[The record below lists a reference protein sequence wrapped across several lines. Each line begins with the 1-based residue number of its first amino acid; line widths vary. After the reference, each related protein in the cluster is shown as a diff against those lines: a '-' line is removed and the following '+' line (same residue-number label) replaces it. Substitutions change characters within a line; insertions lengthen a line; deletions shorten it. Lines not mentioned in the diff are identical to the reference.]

1 VRLGRRCASAL
12 GRVVT
17 MILAGLCGVLFAAG
31 VVLIADGLR
40 PRVPTSA
47 PRTPRLDIDRSR
59 VIRAIGLA
67 LFGFLVTGWPVAGLS
82 LAALGWFWTELFGDR
97 RAREASVARTEAI
110 ASWTEM
116 LRDTMAGAHGL
127 EEALVT
133 TASVAPEAIRPEVTA
148 LAIRIERQPF
158 DVALQAF
165 ADDLD
170 HPTADLVVTAL
181 TLAAQGS
188 VGDLSELLGTL
199 AVAARDETAMRLR
212 VEAAR
217 SRLRTAVRVIAAVT
231 AATVLGLVV
240 LNRSYLDSYRAPAG
254 QLVLLLVAATWGV
267 GLWWLS
273 RMSRFMAPER
283 FFVGTAEVE
292 R

>member
-1 VRLGRRCASAL
+1 
-12 GRVVT
+12 
-17 MILAGLCGVLFAAG
+17 MILAGVCGVLLAAG
-31 VVLIADGLR
+31 VLLIADGLR
-40 PRVPTSA
+40 PRVSPTA
-47 PRTPRLDIDRSR
+47 PRQERLSIDRAR
-59 VIRAIGLA
+59 AIRAVVLA
-67 LFGFLVTGWPVAGLS
+67 LFGFVVTGWPVAGIS

-127 EEALVT
+127 EEAVVT
-133 TASVAPEAIRPEVTA
+133 TASVAPEAIRTEVTA

-240 LNRSYLDSYRAPAG
+240 LNRSYLDSYREPAG

-283 FFVGTAEVE
+283 FFVGRAEVE
-292 R
+292 

>member
-1 VRLGRRCASAL
+1 
-12 GRVVT
+12 

-31 VVLIADGLR
+31 VLLIADGLR
-40 PRVPTSA
+40 PRVSSSA
-47 PRTPRLDIDRSR
+47 PRQSRPGIDRSR
-59 VIRAIGLA
+59 AVRAIALA
-67 LFGFLVTGWPVAGLS
+67 LFGFVVTGWPVAGVS

-127 EEALVT
+127 EEALIT

-158 DVALQAF
+158 EVALQTF

-240 LNRSYLDSYRAPAG
+240 LNRSYLDSYREPAG

>member
-1 VRLGRRCASAL
+1 
-12 GRVVT
+12 

-31 VVLIADGLR
+31 VLLIADGLR
-40 PRVPTSA
+40 PRVSSSA
-47 PRTPRLDIDRSR
+47 PRQSRPGIDRSR
-59 VIRAIGLA
+59 AVRAIALA
-67 LFGFLVTGWPVAGLS
+67 LFGFVVTGWPVAAVS

-127 EEALVT
+127 EEALIT

-158 DVALQAF
+158 EVALQTF

-240 LNRSYLDSYRAPAG
+240 LNRSYLDSYREPAG

>member
-1 VRLGRRCASAL
+1 
-12 GRVVT
+12 

-40 PRVPTSA
+40 PRVSTSA
-47 PRTPRLDIDRSR
+47 PTQSRPRIDRSR
-59 VIRAIGLA
+59 AVRATGLA
-67 LFGFLVTGWPVAGLS
+67 LFGFVVTGWPVAGLS

-97 RAREASVARTEAI
+97 RVREASVARTEAI

-127 EEALVT
+127 EEALIT

-165 ADDLD
+165 ANDLD

-240 LNRSYLDSYRAPAG
+240 LNRSYLDSYREPAG

>member
-1 VRLGRRCASAL
+1 MS
-12 GRVVT
+12 
-17 MILAGLCGVLFAAG
+17 ILAGLSGVLFVTG
-31 VVLIADGLR
+31 VLLVVDGLR
-40 PRVPTSA
+40 PQPA
-47 PRTPRLDIDRSR
+47 PAPAPGNRRRSIDRSR
-59 VIRAIGLA
+59 ALRAAGLA
-67 LFGFLVTGWPVAGLS
+67 LFGFLVTRWPVAALS
-82 LAALGWFWTELFGDR
+82 FGALGWFWTELFGDR
-97 RAREASVARTEAI
+97 RARESAIARTEAI

-127 EEALVT
+127 EEAVLT
-133 TASVAPEAIRPEVTA
+133 TAAVAPDAIRAEITA
-148 LAIRIERQPF
+148 LAVRIERHPLAT
-158 DVALQAF
+158 ALQSF

-181 TLAAQGS
+181 TLAARGS

-217 SRLRTAVRVIAAVT
+217 ARLRTAVRVIAAVT
-231 AATVLGLVV
+231 GVTILGLVV
-240 LNRSYLDSYRAPAG
+240 LNRSYLDAYADPAG
-254 QLVLLLVAATWGV
+254 QLVLLLVVVTWGV

-283 FFVGTAEVE
+283 FFVTSPEALAP
-292 R
+292 